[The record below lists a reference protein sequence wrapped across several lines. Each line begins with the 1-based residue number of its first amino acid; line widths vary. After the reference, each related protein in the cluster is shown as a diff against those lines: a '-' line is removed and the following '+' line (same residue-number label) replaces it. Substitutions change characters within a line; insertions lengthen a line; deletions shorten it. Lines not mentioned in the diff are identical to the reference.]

1 MSINISVGQK
11 VIVRNKVYTVE
22 ELYRDSM
29 LCTFGDKFIT
39 FYFSEIEQYAI

>member
-1 MSINISVGQK
+1 MIPVVGK
-11 VIVRNKVYTVE
+11 RVIIRNKVYTVV

-29 LCTFGDKFIT
+29 LCSFGDKFIT